1 MPKMLVPLAEGFE
14 EVEAITIIDVCRR
27 GGIDVTV
34 AGVTGITIKGGQGIK
49 VSADCLLDSL
59 EIDNF
64 DMITLPG
71 GLAGTLVLSESEN
84 VQSILKQMKEQ
95 GKYIGAICA
104 APLALHTADVLNE
117 EFTCYPSI
125 ENQIRIDGYH
135 QDQNTVI
142 DGKVLTSQGV
152 GTAIDFALKI
162 VRELQGEPTFN
173 NLKES
178 ILA

>member
-1 MPKMLVPLAEGFE
+1 MPKMLVPLAKGFE
-14 EVEAITIIDVCRR
+14 EIEAITIIDVCRR
-27 GGIDVTV
+27 GGIDVTI
-34 AGVTGITIKGGQGIK
+34 AGVTGMTIKGGQGIE
-49 VSADCLLDSL
+49 VAADCLIDSVD
-59 EIDNF
+59 INSY

-104 APLALHTADVLNE
+104 APLALHTADVLNKD
-117 EFTCYPSI
+117 FTCYPSI
-125 ENQIRIDGYH
+125 ENQIRLDGYH
-135 QDQNTVI
+135 HDQSTII
-142 DGKVLTSQGV
+142 DGKVMTSQGV

-162 VRELQGEPTFN
+162 VRQLQGESSFKD
-173 NLKES
+173 LKES

>member
-14 EVEAITIIDVCRR
+14 EIEAITIIDVCRR
-27 GGIDVTV
+27 GDIDVTV
-34 AGVTGITIKGGQGIK
+34 AGVTGMTIKGGQGIE
-49 VSADCLLDSL
+49 VAADCLIDSVD
-59 EIDNF
+59 INSY

-71 GLAGTLVLSESEN
+71 GLGGTMVLSESEN

-95 GKYIGAICA
+95 NKYIGAICA
-104 APLALHTADVLNE
+104 APLALHTADVLNKD
-117 EFTCYPSI
+117 FTCYPNI

-135 QDQNTVI
+135 QDQPTII
-142 DGKVLTSQGV
+142 DGKVMTSRGV

-162 VRELQGEPTFN
+162 VRQLKGESSFTA
-173 NLKES
+173 LKES